1 MERTWLTSY
10 PPDVPAT
17 ISVDASDS
25 LPALLARICASHA
38 HRPAFSNQGAT
49 ISYGELDRLSLAFA
63 AYLQKVAALQKGER
77 VAIMLPNLLQYPVA
91 LFGVLRAG
99 GVVVNTNPLY
109 TATELERQLLDS
121 GASVLVVLDNFA
133 HVAEQVLS
141 RTRVR
146 HVIVTA
152 VGDMLHFPKA
162 QIVNMVVKH
171 IKHMV
176 PEWHIDGADRFMDA
190 LEEGEQ
196 QAFEVVP
203 LQADDTAFLQYTG
216 GTTGVPKGA
225 ILSHGNMVANLE
237 QTAAW
242 VKSVLLEGEETAVI
256 PLPLYHVFA
265 LTATLAFLRLAA
277 HNVLITNPRD
287 TEALVK
293 ELRHTRFSV
302 MIGVNTLF
310 NVLLDAPH
318 IEQANHGSVKVVV
331 AGGMAVQR
339 AVAQRW
345 HKVFGVPL
353 IEGYGLTE
361 TSPIV
366 TANPL
371 TIAAYTG
378 TIGLPLPST
387 DVAIMDDAGNVLGIG
402 APGELCVRGPQVMKG
417 YWQRPEETAKV
428 MTSDG
433 WLRTGD
439 IGVMDGAGYFR
450 IVDRKKDVIVV
461 SGFKVFPNEVEDAAM
476 LHPGIHE
483 AAAIPAPDEHSDEV
497 VKLVVVRR
505 DPTLTADALLVHLH
519 KHLTGYKLPRY
530 IVFRDGELPKS
541 NIGKV
546 LRRIVKE
553 EEEKKSQVA
562 A

>member
-1 MERTWLTSY
+1 M
-10 PPDVPAT
+10 
-17 ISVDASDS
+17 
-25 LPALLARICASHA
+25 
-38 HRPAFSNQGAT
+38 
-49 ISYGELDRLSLAFA
+49 
-63 AYLQKVAALQKGER
+63 
-77 VAIMLPNLLQYPVA
+77 
-91 LFGVLRAG
+91 
-99 GVVVNTNPLY
+99 
-109 TATELERQLLDS
+109 
-121 GASVLVVLDNFA
+121 
-133 HVAEQVLS
+133 
-141 RTRVR
+141 
-146 HVIVTA
+146 
-152 VGDMLHFPKA
+152 
-162 QIVNMVVKH
+162 
-171 IKHMV
+171 
-176 PEWHIDGADRFMDA
+176 
-190 LEEGEQ
+190 
-196 QAFEVVP
+196 
-203 LQADDTAFLQYTG
+203 
-216 GTTGVPKGA
+216 
-225 ILSHGNMVANLE
+225 
-237 QTAAW
+237 
-242 VKSVLLEGEETAVI
+242 
-256 PLPLYHVFA
+256 FA

-402 APGELCVRGPQVMKG
+402 APGEICVRGPQVMKG
-417 YWQRPEETAKV
+417 YWQRPDETAKV

-439 IGVMDGAGYFR
+439 IGVMDAAGYFR

-476 LHPGIHE
+476 LHPGILE

-505 DPTLTADALLVHLH
+505 DPTLTAEALLAHLH

-530 IVFRDGELPKS
+530 IVFRDSELPKS